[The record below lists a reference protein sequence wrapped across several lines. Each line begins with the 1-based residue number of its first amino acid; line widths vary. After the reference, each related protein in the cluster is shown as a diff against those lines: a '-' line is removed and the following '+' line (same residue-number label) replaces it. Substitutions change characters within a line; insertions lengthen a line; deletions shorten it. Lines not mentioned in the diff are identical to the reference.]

1 MVHSF
6 KPQLENLNNIIKSA
20 STVLSLLWE
29 SMHIQLINM
38 EKYYPK
44 VDDEK
49 FIENEEFSRNIK
61 TNKHIDS
68 QCQMNKTQEF
78 WYNKVNS
85 D

>member
-1 MVHSF
+1 
-6 KPQLENLNNIIKSA
+6 
-20 STVLSLLWE
+20 
-29 SMHIQLINM
+29 M

-49 FIENEEFSRNIK
+49 FIENEEFSRNMK

-78 WYNKVNS
+78 WYNKVNN
-85 D
+85 DE